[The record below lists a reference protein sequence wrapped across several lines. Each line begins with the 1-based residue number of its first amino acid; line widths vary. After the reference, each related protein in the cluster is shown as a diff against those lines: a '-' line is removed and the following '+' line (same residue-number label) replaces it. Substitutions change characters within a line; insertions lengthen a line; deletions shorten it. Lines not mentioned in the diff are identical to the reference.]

1 MIIINNYYKL
11 TNFEFQLMMVNLPQT
26 YLLGL
31 CFLLVIIS
39 ILVGRQLYK
48 VRKDEMK
55 LLKLEKEDS
64 NTQEDSAKM
73 YELASVQLKK
83 RLYPQATSTLKQ
95 ALKKLDGEPEEAKA
109 LIENALGFAL
119 AAQNDF
125 KSAVIHYKKA
135 LTAKSDYP
143 VALNNL
149 GFAYQRL
156 LKEDEAYKN
165 YQEVLKLDPSNKTAI
180 SQIKRLERIVGKDKD
195 QLLNKKGF

>member
-1 MIIINNYYKL
+1 MLGKM
-11 TNFEFQLMMVNLPQT
+11 TFNLPQT
-26 YLLGL
+26 YLIGL
-31 CFLLVIIS
+31 TLLLLVIS

-48 VRKDEMK
+48 VRINELK
-55 LLKLEKEDS
+55 LIKLEKEDS
-64 NTQEDSAKM
+64 NTKENSAKM

-95 ALKKLDGEPEEAKA
+95 ALKKLDGEPKEAKA

-135 LTAKSDYP
+135 LIAKSEYP

-156 LKEDEAYKN
+156 LKEDEAYEN
-165 YQEVLKLDPSNKTAI
+165 YKKVLKLDPKNKTAI
-180 SQIKRLERIVGKDKD
+180 SQIKRHERIIGKDRN
-195 QLLNKKGF
+195 QLLEKKGF

>member
-1 MIIINNYYKL
+1 MI
-11 TNFEFQLMMVNLPQT
+11 VNLPQT
-26 YLLGL
+26 YLIGL
-31 CFLLVIIS
+31 CLLLVIIA
-39 ILVGRQLYK
+39 ILVGIQLYK

-55 LLKLEKEDS
+55 LIKLEKEDS
-64 NTQEDSAKM
+64 NTKEDSAKM

-95 ALKKLDGEPEEAKA
+95 ALKKLEGEPEEAKA

-135 LTAKSDYP
+135 LTAKSEYP

-165 YQEVLKLDPSNKTAI
+165 YQEVLKLDPNNKTAI

-195 QLLNKKGF
+195 QLSNKKGF

>member
-1 MIIINNYYKL
+1 MI
-11 TNFEFQLMMVNLPQT
+11 VNLPQT
-26 YLLGL
+26 YLIGL
-31 CFLLVIIS
+31 CLLLVIIA
-39 ILVGRQLYK
+39 ILVGRQLFK

-55 LLKLEKEDS
+55 LIKLEKEDS
-64 NTQEDSAKM
+64 KTNEDSAKM

-83 RLYPQATSTLKQ
+83 RLYPQATTTLKQ
-95 ALKKLDGEPEEAKA
+95 ALKKLDDEPKEATA

-135 LTAKSDYP
+135 LTAKSEYP

-149 GFAYQRL
+149 GFANQRL

-165 YQEVLKLDPSNKTAI
+165 YQEVLKLDPKNKTAI
-180 SQIKRLERIVGKDKD
+180 AQIKRLERIIGKNKD

>member
-1 MIIINNYYKL
+1 MLGKM
-11 TNFEFQLMMVNLPQT
+11 TFNLPQT
-26 YLLGL
+26 YLIGL
-31 CFLLVIIS
+31 TLLLLVIS

-48 VRKDEMK
+48 VRKDELK
-55 LLKLEKEDS
+55 LIKLEKNDS
-64 NTQEDSAKM
+64 NTKEDSAKM

-95 ALKKLDGEPEEAKA
+95 ALKKLDGEPKEAKA

-135 LTAKSDYP
+135 LIAKSEYP

-156 LKEDEAYKN
+156 LQEDEAYKN
-165 YQEVLKLDPSNKTAI
+165 YKEVLKLDPKNKTAI
-180 SQIKRLERIVGKDKD
+180 SQIKRLERIIGKDRN
-195 QLLNKKGF
+195 QLLEKKGF

>member
-1 MIIINNYYKL
+1 MLGKM
-11 TNFEFQLMMVNLPQT
+11 TFNLPQT
-26 YLLGL
+26 YLIGL
-31 CFLLVIIS
+31 TLLLLVIS

-48 VRKDEMK
+48 VRKDELK
-55 LLKLEKEDS
+55 LIKLEKEDS
-64 NTQEDSAKM
+64 NTKEDSAKM

-83 RLYPQATSTLKQ
+83 RWYPQATSTLKQ
-95 ALKKLDGEPEEAKA
+95 ALKKLDGEPKEAKA

-135 LTAKSDYP
+135 LIAKSEYP

-156 LKEDEAYKN
+156 LQEDEAYKN
-165 YQEVLKLDPSNKTAI
+165 YKEVLKLDPKNKTAI
-180 SQIKRLERIVGKDKD
+180 SQIKRLERIIGKDRN
-195 QLLNKKGF
+195 QLLEKKGF

>member
-1 MIIINNYYKL
+1 MTI
-11 TNFEFQLMMVNLPQT
+11 NLPQT
-26 YLLGL
+26 YLIGL
-31 CFLLVIIS
+31 CLLLLVIS
-39 ILVGRQLYK
+39 VLVGRQLYK

-55 LLKLEKEDS
+55 LIKLEKEDS
-64 NTQEDSAKM
+64 NTKEDSAKM

-135 LTAKSDYP
+135 LIAKSEYP

-156 LKEDEAYKN
+156 LQEDEAYKN
-165 YQEVLKLDPSNKTAI
+165 YKEVLKIDPKNKTAI
-180 SQIKRLERIVGKDKD
+180 SQIKRLERIIGKNKD

>member
-1 MIIINNYYKL
+1 MIA
-11 TNFEFQLMMVNLPQT
+11 NLPQT
-26 YLLGL
+26 YLIGL
-31 CFLLVIIS
+31 CLLLVIIA

-55 LLKLEKEDS
+55 LIKLEKEDS
-64 NTQEDSAKM
+64 NTKEDSAKM

-95 ALKKLDGEPEEAKA
+95 ALKKLDGEPQEAKA

-135 LTAKSDYP
+135 LTAKSEYP

-149 GFAYQRL
+149 VFAYQRL
-156 LKEDEAYKN
+156 LKENEAYKN
-165 YQEVLKLDPSNKTAI
+165 YQEVLKLDPNNKTAI
-180 SQIKRLERIVGKDKD
+180 SQIKRLERIIGKDKD

>member
-1 MIIINNYYKL
+1 MMI
-11 TNFEFQLMMVNLPQT
+11 VNLPQT
-26 YLLGL
+26 YLIGL
-31 CFLLVIIS
+31 CLLLVIIA

-48 VRKDEMK
+48 VRRDEMK
-55 LLKLEKEDS
+55 LIKLEKVDS
-64 NTQEDSAKM
+64 KTNEDSAKM

-83 RLYPQATSTLKQ
+83 RLYPQATTTLKQ
-95 ALKKLDGEPEEAKA
+95 ALKKLDGEPQEAKA

-135 LTAKSDYP
+135 LSAKSEYP

-165 YQEVLKLDPSNKTAI
+165 YQEVLKLDPNNKTAI
-180 SQIKRLERIVGKDKD
+180 SQIKRLERIIGKDKD

>member
-1 MIIINNYYKL
+1 MI
-11 TNFEFQLMMVNLPQT
+11 VNLPQT
-26 YLLGL
+26 YLIGL
-31 CFLLVIIS
+31 CLLLVIIAV
-39 ILVGRQLYK
+39 LVGRQLYK

-55 LLKLEKEDS
+55 LIKLEKEDS
-64 NTQEDSAKM
+64 KTNEDSAKM

-83 RLYPQATSTLKQ
+83 RLYPQATTTLKQ
-95 ALKKLDGEPEEAKA
+95 ALKKLDGEPQEAKA

-135 LTAKSDYP
+135 LTAKSEYP

-165 YQEVLKLDPSNKTAI
+165 YQEVLKLDPNNKTAI
-180 SQIKRLERIVGKDKD
+180 SQIKRLERIIGKDKD
-195 QLLNKKGF
+195 ELLNKKGF

>member
-1 MIIINNYYKL
+1 MTL
-11 TNFEFQLMMVNLPQT
+11 NLPQT
-26 YLLGL
+26 YLIGL
-31 CFLLVIIS
+31 SLLLLVIA

-48 VRKDEMK
+48 VRKDELK

-64 NTQEDSAKM
+64 NTKEDSAKM

-95 ALKKLDGEPEEAKA
+95 ALKKLDSEPDEAKA

-125 KSAVIHYKKA
+125 KAAIPHYKKA
-135 LTAKSDYP
+135 LTAKSEYP

-156 LKEDEAYKN
+156 LK
-165 YQEVLKLDPSNKTAI
+165 LSRC
-180 SQIKRLERIVGKDKD
+180 IKARS
-195 QLLNKKGF
+195 

>member
-1 MIIINNYYKL
+1 MAL
-11 TNFEFQLMMVNLPQT
+11 NLPQT
-26 YLLGL
+26 YLIGL
-31 CFLLVIIS
+31 CLLLLVIA
-39 ILVGRQLYK
+39 ILVGRQLFK
-48 VRKDEMK
+48 VRKDELK
-55 LLKLEKEDS
+55 LIKLEKEES
-64 NTQEDSAKM
+64 NTIEDASKM

-83 RLYPQATSTLKQ
+83 RLYPQAISTLKQ
-95 ALKKLDGEPEEAKA
+95 ALKKLDSEPDEAKA

-135 LTAKSDYP
+135 LTAKSEYP

-165 YQEVLKLDPSNKTAI
+165 YQEVLRLDPKNKTAI
-180 SQIKRLERIVGKDKD
+180 SQIKRLERIIGKDKN
-195 QLLNKKGF
+195 QLLNNKGF

>member
-1 MIIINNYYKL
+1 M
-11 TNFEFQLMMVNLPQT
+11 TFNLPQT
-26 YLLGL
+26 YLIGL
-31 CFLLVIIS
+31 TLLLLVIS

-48 VRKDEMK
+48 VRKDELK
-55 LLKLEKEDS
+55 LIKLEKEDS
-64 NTQEDSAKM
+64 NTKEDSAKM

-95 ALKKLDGEPEEAKA
+95 ALKKLDSEPEEAKA

-135 LTAKSDYP
+135 LIAKSEYP

-156 LKEDEAYKN
+156 LQEDEAYKN
-165 YQEVLKLDPSNKTAI
+165 YKEVLKLDPKNKTAI
-180 SQIKRLERIVGKDKD
+180 SQIKRLERIIGKDRN
-195 QLLNKKGF
+195 QLLEKKGF

>member
-1 MIIINNYYKL
+1 MIA
-11 TNFEFQLMMVNLPQT
+11 NLPQT
-26 YLLGL
+26 YLIGL
-31 CFLLVIIS
+31 CLLLVIIA
-39 ILVGRQLYK
+39 ILVGKQLYK
-48 VRKDEMK
+48 VRKDEMT
-55 LLKLEKEDS
+55 LIKLEKEDS
-64 NTQEDSAKM
+64 KTNEDSAKM

-83 RLYPQATSTLKQ
+83 RLYPQATTTLKQ
-95 ALKKLDGEPEEAKA
+95 ALKKLDGEPQEAKA

-135 LTAKSDYP
+135 LTAKSEYP

-165 YQEVLKLDPSNKTAI
+165 YQEVLKLDPNNKTAT
-180 SQIKRLERIVGKDKD
+180 SQIKRLERIIGKDKD
-195 QLLNKKGF
+195 RLLNKKGF

>member
-1 MIIINNYYKL
+1 M
-11 TNFEFQLMMVNLPQT
+11 QLNLPQA
-26 YLLGL
+26 YLIGL
-31 CFLLVIIS
+31 CLLLLVIS

-48 VRKDEMK
+48 VRRDE
-55 LLKLEKEDS
+55 LKLIKLENKDS
-64 NTQEDSAKM
+64 NTKENSAKM
-73 YELASVQLKK
+73 YELASVQIKK

-95 ALKKLDGEPEEAKA
+95 ALKKIEGEPDEAKA

-125 KSAVIHYKKA
+125 KTAIIHYKKA
-135 LTAKSDYP
+135 LTAKSEYP

-165 YQEVLKLDPSNKTAI
+165 YQEVLKIDPKNKTAI
-180 SQIKRLERIVGKDKD
+180 TQIKRLERIIGKNKNQSLD
-195 QLLNKKGF
+195 KKGF

>member
-1 MIIINNYYKL
+1 MLGKM
-11 TNFEFQLMMVNLPQT
+11 TFNLPQT
-26 YLLGL
+26 YLIGL
-31 CFLLVIIS
+31 TLLLLVIS

-48 VRKDEMK
+48 VRKDELK
-55 LLKLEKEDS
+55 LIKLEKKDS
-64 NTQEDSAKM
+64 NTKEDSAKM

-135 LTAKSDYP
+135 LIAKSEYP

-156 LKEDEAYKN
+156 LQEDEAYKN
-165 YQEVLKLDPSNKTAI
+165 YKEVLKLDPKNKTAI
-180 SQIKRLERIVGKDKD
+180 SQIKRLERIIGKDRN
-195 QLLNKKGF
+195 QLLEKKGF

>member
-1 MIIINNYYKL
+1 MI
-11 TNFEFQLMMVNLPQT
+11 VNLPQT
-26 YLLGL
+26 YLTGL
-31 CFLLVIIS
+31 CSLLLVIA
-39 ILVGRQLYK
+39 ILVGRQFYK
-48 VRKDEMK
+48 VRKDELK
-55 LLKLEKEDS
+55 LIKLEKEDS
-64 NTQEDSAKM
+64 NTNEDSAKM

-83 RLYPQATSTLKQ
+83 RLYPQAISTLKK

-135 LTAKSDYP
+135 LMAKSEYP

-156 LKEDEAYKN
+156 LKDNEAYKN
-165 YQEVLKLDPSNKTAI
+165 YQEVLKLDPNNKTAI
-180 SQIKRLERIVGKDKD
+180 SQSKRLERIIGKDKD
-195 QLLNKKGF
+195 QLLDNKGF

>member
-1 MIIINNYYKL
+1 MIKKFILTIFAIVLIN
-11 TNFEFQLMMVNLPQT
+11 TNAFSNSCPVLYPELIEMWKNSTLPQD
-26 YLLGL
+26 
-31 CFLLVIIS
+31 
-39 ILVGRQLYK
+39 K
-48 VRKDEMK
+48 KD
-55 LLKLEKEDS
+55 
-64 NTQEDSAKM
+64 
-73 YELASVQLKK
+73 
-83 RLYPQATSTLKQ
+83 
-95 ALKKLDGEPEEAKA
+95 EAKA

-135 LTAKSDYP
+135 LIAKSEYP

-165 YQEVLKLDPSNKTAI
+165 YQEVLKLDPNNKTAI
-180 SQIKRLERIVGKDKD
+180 SQIKRLERIIGKDKD

>member
-1 MIIINNYYKL
+1 MAL
-11 TNFEFQLMMVNLPQT
+11 NLPQT
-26 YLLGL
+26 YLIGL
-31 CFLLVIIS
+31 CLLLSVIA
-39 ILVGRQLYK
+39 ILVGRQLLK
-48 VRKDEMK
+48 VRRDELK
-55 LLKLEKEDS
+55 LIKLEKQEA
-64 NTQEDSAKM
+64 NATEDSAKM

-135 LTAKSDYP
+135 ISAKSEYR

-165 YQEVLKLDPSNKTAI
+165 YQEVLKLDPKNKTAI
-180 SQIKRLERIVGKDKD
+180 SQIKRLKRIIGKDKD
-195 QLLNKKGF
+195 KDKLLKDKGF

>member
-1 MIIINNYYKL
+1 MI
-11 TNFEFQLMMVNLPQT
+11 VNLPQT
-26 YLLGL
+26 YLIGL
-31 CFLLVIIS
+31 CLLLFIIA
-39 ILVGRQLYK
+39 ILVGRQLFK

-55 LLKLEKEDS
+55 LIKLEKEDS
-64 NTQEDSAKM
+64 KTNEDSAKM

-83 RLYPQATSTLKQ
+83 RLYPQATTTLKQ
-95 ALKKLDGEPEEAKA
+95 ALKKLDGEPQEAKA

-135 LTAKSDYP
+135 LTAKSEYP

-156 LKEDEAYKN
+156 LKDDEAYKN
-165 YQEVLKLDPSNKTAI
+165 YQEVLKLDPNNKTAI
-180 SQIKRLERIVGKDKD
+180 SQIKRLERIIGKDKD

>member
-1 MIIINNYYKL
+1 MIL
-11 TNFEFQLMMVNLPQT
+11 NLPQT
-26 YLLGL
+26 YLIGL
-31 CFLLVIIS
+31 CVLLLIIAV
-39 ILVGRQLYK
+39 LVGRQLYK

-55 LLKLEKEDS
+55 LIKLEKEDA
-64 NTQEDSAKM
+64 NTKEDSAKM

-83 RLYPQATSTLKQ
+83 RLYPQATSTLRQ
-95 ALKKLDGEPEEAKA
+95 ALKKLDGEPQEAKA

-125 KSAVIHYKKA
+125 KSAITHYKKA
-135 LTAKSDYP
+135 LIAKSEYP

-165 YQEVLKLDPSNKTAI
+165 YQEVLKLDPKNKTAI
-180 SQIKRLERIVGKDKD
+180 SQIKRLERIIGKNKE

>member
-1 MIIINNYYKL
+1 MIIP
-11 TNFEFQLMMVNLPQT
+11 NFT
-26 YLLGL
+26 LLFAISETSLIGL
-31 CFLLVIIS
+31 CLLLVIIA

-55 LLKLEKEDS
+55 LIKLEKEDS
-64 NTQEDSAKM
+64 NTKEDSAKM
-73 YELASVQLKK
+73 YELASVQLRK

-135 LTAKSDYP
+135 LIAKAEYP

-165 YQEVLKLDPSNKTAI
+165 YQEVLKLDPNNKTAT
-180 SQIKRLERIVGKDKD
+180 SQIKRLERIISTDKER
-195 QLLNKKGF
+195 LLDNKVF

>member
-1 MIIINNYYKL
+1 
-11 TNFEFQLMMVNLPQT
+11 MMVNLPQT
-26 YLLGL
+26 YLVGL
-31 CFLLVIIS
+31 CLLLVIIS

-95 ALKKLDGEPEEAKA
+95 ALKKLDDEPEEAKA

-156 LKEDEAYKN
+156 LKENEAYKN

-195 QLLNKKGF
+195 QLMNKKGF

>member
-1 MIIINNYYKL
+1 MIL
-11 TNFEFQLMMVNLPQT
+11 SLPQT
-26 YLLGL
+26 YLFGL
-31 CFLLVIIS
+31 TLLLSIIAV
-39 ILVGRQLYK
+39 LVGRQLYK
-48 VRKDEMK
+48 VRKDE
-55 LLKLEKEDS
+55 LKLIKLERKDS
-64 NTQEDSAKM
+64 NTNEDSAKM

-95 ALKKLDGEPEEAKA
+95 ALKKLDGEPDEAKA

-135 LTAKSDYP
+135 LTAKSEYP

-156 LKEDEAYKN
+156 LKEDEAYKH
-165 YQEVLKLDPSNKTAI
+165 YQEVLKLDPNNKTAI
-180 SQIKRLERIVGKDKD
+180 AQVKRLERIIGKEKD
-195 QLLNKKGF
+195 QVLEKKGF

>member
-1 MIIINNYYKL
+1 MLGKM
-11 TNFEFQLMMVNLPQT
+11 TFNLPQT
-26 YLLGL
+26 YLIGL
-31 CFLLVIIS
+31 TLLLLVIS

-48 VRKDEMK
+48 VRKDELK
-55 LLKLEKEDS
+55 LIKLEKEDS
-64 NTQEDSAKM
+64 NTKEDSAKM

-95 ALKKLDGEPEEAKA
+95 ALKKLDGEPKEAKA

-135 LTAKSDYP
+135 LIAKSEYP

-156 LKEDEAYKN
+156 LQEDEAYKN
-165 YQEVLKLDPSNKTAI
+165 YKEVLKLDPKNKTAI
-180 SQIKRLERIVGKDKD
+180 SQIKRLERIIGKDRN
-195 QLLNKKGF
+195 QLLEKKGF